1 MSRLRNWKDRTLRFV
16 WTHLRPFA
24 FMTLVLFAV
33 RSSLADWNDVPTG
46 SMNPSILE
54 GDRIFVNKV
63 AYDLKVP
70 FTTWHLAEWGQPQRG
85 EVVVFYAPT
94 DGTRMV
100 KRVVG
105 QPGDTIML
113 RDNLLYVNGQPAQY
127 EPPDP
132 RFAAAMAGHPGGSG
146 GVFVSETLGGRKHPV
161 MKLPQLLGR
170 HDWGPEVVPDGNY
183 FM

>member
-70 FTTWHLAEWGQPQRG
+70 FTTWHLLEWGNPQRG
-85 EVVVFYAPT
+85 EVVVFYSPA

-100 KRVVG
+100 KRVAAV
-105 QPGDTIML
+105 PGDTIEMVNNQL
-113 RDNLLYVNGQPAQY
+113 IVNGQPAQY
-127 EPPDP
+127 GPPNPSVVADFP
-132 RFAAAMAGHPGGSG
+132 PERRGLHRFGTETISG
-146 GVFVSETLGGRKHPV
+146 RSHPV
-161 MKLPQLLGR
+161 
-170 HDWGPEVVPDGNY
+170 
-183 FM
+183 